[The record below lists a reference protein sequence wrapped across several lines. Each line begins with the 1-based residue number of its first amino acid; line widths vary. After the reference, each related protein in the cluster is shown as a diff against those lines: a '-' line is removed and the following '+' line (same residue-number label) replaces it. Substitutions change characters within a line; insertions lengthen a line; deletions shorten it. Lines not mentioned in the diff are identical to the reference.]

1 MIFHNQDTGIP
12 FPSDLAS
19 KNFPQLYL
27 FSSASTSM
35 FNIFIILK
43 RILKF
48 AGFVVSLEHSLLTE
62 KNLHPVASF
71 GLRKYKNSRILF
83 LYFIVSQISGR
94 WKGWEELGPRT
105 AKLALQFV

>member
-62 KNLHPVASF
+62 KKS
-71 GLRKYKNSRILF
+71 
-83 LYFIVSQISGR
+83 IS
-94 WKGWEELGPRT
+94 WCKLWT
-105 AKLALQFV
+105 AKIQKLENFVSLFHC